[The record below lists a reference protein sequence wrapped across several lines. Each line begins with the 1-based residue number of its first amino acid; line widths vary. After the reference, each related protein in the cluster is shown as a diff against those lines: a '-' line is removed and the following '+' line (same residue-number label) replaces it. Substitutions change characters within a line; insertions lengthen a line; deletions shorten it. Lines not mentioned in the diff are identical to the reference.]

1 MALLTGLGALSV
13 AVGPAQGQTAEARG
27 TIRILGIGDSLMA
40 GYGLPEADIFPVR
53 LAAALKERGHAV
65 EVVNA
70 GVSGDTTAGGRA
82 RLAWSLAENPDAVI
96 VELGGNDGLR
106 GLPPEETRANL
117 DAMLAELEA
126 RGIPTLFAGMQAPP
140 NLGKDY
146 AAEFEAVFSTLAAE
160 RDVVFYPFFLEGVAA
175 DESLNQKDGIHPN
188 PAGVEVIVTNILS
201 AVEALIERVKAG
213 KGS

>member
-1 MALLTGLGALSV
+1 
-13 AVGPAQGQTAEARG
+13 
-27 TIRILGIGDSLMA
+27 MA

-53 LAAALKERGHAV
+53 LAAALKDKGYNV
-65 EVVNA
+65 EVINA

-82 RLAWSLAENPDAVI
+82 RMAWSLAENPDAVI

-117 DAMLAELEA
+117 DAMLAELAE
-126 RGIPTLFAGMQAPP
+126 RDIPTLFAGMQAPP

-146 AAEFEAVFSTLAAE
+146 AAEFEAVFSTLAD
-160 RDVVFYPFFLEGVAA
+160 RHDVVFYPFFLEGVAA

-188 PAGVEVIVTNILS
+188 PEGVEVIVSRILP
-201 AVEALIERVKAG
+201 AVEALIERVKAQ